1 MEGGARAL
9 AEETVAPIR
18 VDSSG
23 VDVRRSLL
31 VRITRATTINDFAKL
46 GTALG
51 GRPTIVE
58 RLPRIEVGPEAVPR
72 PLAFC
77 QGPCACISCPHLHS
91 CPRLRKCT
99 VSCGLAG
106 ASPKTTGLAVLCKK
120 LC

>member
-1 MEGGARAL
+1 TGVQTCAL
-9 AEETVAPIR
+9 PISIER
-18 VDSSG
+18 HAASENP
-23 VDVRRSLL
+23 
-31 VRITRATTINDFAKL
+31 IRATTINDFAKL

-58 RLPRIEVGPEAVPR
+58 RLPRIEVGPEAVPL